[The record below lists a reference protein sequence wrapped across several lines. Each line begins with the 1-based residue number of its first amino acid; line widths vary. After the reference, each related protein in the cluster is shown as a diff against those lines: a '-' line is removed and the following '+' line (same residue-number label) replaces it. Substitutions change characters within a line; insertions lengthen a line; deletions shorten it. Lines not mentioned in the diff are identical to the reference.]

1 MVQLLLA
8 AAIYI
13 SGSREEQHT
22 KKPFI
27 SIKKDTINKI
37 KIASQTDEAEL
48 IKKGGRWRLA
58 KLEQLPVNVEKVNTA
73 IDQLMSLKTNWS
85 VTTTTSSHERF
96 ELSEK
101 KFQRMITLMK
111 DEKAMDTLILGTS
124 PSFKKAHVR
133 KLDDNNVYSLA
144 LNSYDFPV
152 NSDDWLD
159 KGLLAVT
166 EQTKIKGKDFTLI
179 KIDDKWSLEGNNII
193 DSKLEEDKASLLS
206 EALASLKV
214 TGLAKNEIDFSSK
227 DVIIIEVSST
237 ENRQLRFLEKENSYY
252 VKRDDF
258 SQAFT
263 LGKTDFERIA
273 KISTSDLL
281 VNVEDDTNINQKSTS
296 IETDNPIKN

>member
-73 IDQLMSLKTNWS
+73 IDQLMSLKTNWP

-101 KFQRMITLMK
+101 KFQRMITLVK